1 MYYVMMN
8 HKPPA
13 KQPAFNEQIASNTII
28 VIISIVFTGSWIA
41 FAYYKGF
48 GVKDAAGNTILLLHP
63 IVPIFLIVLLSCIR
77 HLITIKSIVNILI
90 VMVSVWLFINLLGV
104 LTPFIFGFGLA
115 YFFRFLLN
123 AIQDIPLPKGK
134 HLRLSRGY
142 ARAVLVA
149 LTLGAFALLFLY
161 IIPQIGMQSQD
172 MSRKLVRFYH
182 QSIVPFIVGN
192 TFYSVTIQPDNPN
205 AFYLGTAHGIYHLE
219 YSEKKTKKRPA
230 DSGNLIGQPIRAIAT
245 ATEGRYQLYAV
256 TEGRL
261 YARANHGQEGKIT
274 QVWDEIDVAGQSV
287 QTIAIPVWSI
297 PPIYAGT
304 DAGLYRSDDDGMTWA
319 VVDFPLSTQPSIQSI
334 AFSDD
339 PLTPVGIEPD
349 SKTSDPYNQLLTES
363 LGNVSEKR
371 KTIYVASDQGVYRS
385 ARSGETWLPISLENL
400 GDRTVQTL
408 TVAAVDGNE
417 QLYAGTSKG
426 LYQWQS
432 DGDWEALAPSAKLNA
447 SSVSLLASHPQQALC
462 VGDITTLY
470 HSTDPKTL
478 GNLVQRAKKGILLEL
493 EKREWGREIADR
505 MQKYLTT
512 ELPTLAQTGSE
523 FVGKLVGAVVRHL
536 SSIAIGFGG
545 FLTTAFLT
553 LMVLIYASQSFS
565 RYVQNFINLFPDDTR
580 DAVRLYLTEINQNME
595 SFLRGQVT
603 VILIISIISIAVY
616 SIIGVPFA
624 LVVGLLAGV
633 CNAIPTFG
641 PFIGGAF
648 AVLSLLM
655 GFAAG
660 DFETVDFL
668 IRVAV
673 LLGAIFG
680 IQTIDNSL
688 ISPKVMSSAVDVD
701 PLLIMFGVII
711 GASILGFWG
720 VLLAIPIIVVIKS
733 VLTVSKEIRAQA
745 VK

>member
-63 IVPIFLIVLLSCIR
+63 IVPIFLIVLLFCIR
-77 HLITIKSIVNILI
+77 HLIAIKSIVNILI

-245 ATEGRYQLYAV
+245 ATEGQYQLYAV

-261 YARANHGQEGKIT
+261 YARANHSQEGKIT

-287 QTIAIPVWSI
+287 QTIAIPVWSV

-334 AFSDD
+334 AFS
-339 PLTPVGIEPD
+339 
-349 SKTSDPYNQLLTES
+349 
-363 LGNVSEKR
+363 SEKK

-385 ARSGETWLPISLENL
+385 ASSGETWLPISLENL

-478 GNLVQRAKKGILLEL
+478 GNLVQRAKEGILLEL

-733 VLTVSKEIRAQA
+733 ALTVSKEIRAQA

>member
-1 MYYVMMN
+1 MMN

-13 KQPAFNEQIASNTII
+13 KQPLSNGQITSSTII
-28 VIISIVFTGSWIA
+28 AIISIVFAGSWIA

-304 DAGLYRSDDDGMTWA
+304 DAGLYRSDDDGMTWDA
-319 VVDFPLSTQPSIQSI
+319 VDFLLSTQPSIQSI
-334 AFSDD
+334 AFS
-339 PLTPVGIEPD
+339 
-349 SKTSDPYNQLLTES
+349 
-363 LGNVSEKR
+363 SEKK